1 MPFSE
6 KVIPLQRERHK
17 SYFFIENKQSKN
29 MNNSFII
36 NILSEFNALR
46 SERIGRFPSPND
58 RKAYADAVASCFMP
72 CAQRILAGCFQVNIP
87 ADGDPIKRTI
97 YPTAIELY
105 YHEEGEGRFKD
116 PIMYHTDDRKFSE
129 HKEWFAKRGITELPY
144 FPLGNLNPH
153 TSGVDV
159 TFENPRERYRAS
171 FLIRE
176 YKVVYEN
183 GTNRPVKNSTDIYD
197 DMLPGGMP
205 WCGEDWITWC
215 DGGVLD
221 ETDIVRRWRRN
232 VPDYRPKADGSG
244 QWEKNPDG
252 EPTFAAAGGRY
263 AKCPFDWQFARKE
276 QI

>member
-1 MPFSE
+1 M
-6 KVIPLQRERHK
+6 L
-17 SYFFIENKQSKN
+17 
-29 MNNSFII
+29 
-36 NILSEFNALR
+36 NILKIFEILR
-46 SERIGRFPSPND
+46 SERIEQFPSSVD

-72 CAQRILAGCFQVNIP
+72 CAQRILAGCFQVHIP
-87 ADGDPIKRTI
+87 IGGDAIKREI

-116 PIMYHTDDRKFSE
+116 PIMYHTDDRKLSE
-129 HKEWFAKRGITELPY
+129 HKEWFVNRGITELPY

-153 TSGVDV
+153 TSGIDV

-176 YKVVYEN
+176 YNVVYDS
-183 GTNRPVKNSTDIYD
+183 GKKRMVKNSTDIYD

-205 WCGEDWITWC
+205 WCGDDWITWC

-232 VPDYRPKADGSG
+232 VPDYRQTTDGSG
-244 QWEKNPDG
+244 RWEKNPDG
-252 EPTFAAAGGRY
+252 EPSFAATGMRY

-276 QI
+276 GK